1 MQSHHHSSKRLV
13 QLFAAGLA
21 VAAAVAVIALPLYAQ
36 ESSTSTGGVRSGSA
50 TVLSVVGPQVL
61 LTLLVPVLG
70 AALPL
75 AARGRAWQP
84 LSVASAVVLAVF
96 VALGSA
102 SIGWFFVPA
111 LVLAAIALFQ
121 PASEPAGSSPTPT
134 P

>member
-1 MQSHHHSSKRLV
+1 MESHHSSKRLV

-36 ESSTSTGGVRSGSA
+36 ESSTSSGDVQSGSA

-61 LTLLVPVLG
+61 LALLVPVLD

-84 LSVASAVVLAVF
+84 LSVASVVVLAVF
-96 VALGSA
+96 VVLGSA

-111 LVLAAIALFQ
+111 LVLAVIALFQ
-121 PASEPAGSSPTPT
+121 PASEPTVSSAAPAP
-134 P
+134 